1 MSFPHGGNVYQIA
14 HQLKCSPDDILDYS
28 ASINPLG
35 PPPGL
40 WEELRKGFA
49 RLGHYP
55 DISNR
60 ELTQALSELHGA
72 PPDWIVVG
80 NGSTELIYWL
90 ARALNLKSAVIA
102 VPTFSEYQR
111 AFEREGV
118 KLHRLFCAEE
128 NLFQP
133 ALHDLDS
140 CTAEVRPDAVL
151 LTHPGSPSGALL
163 DPDVRQWVLQSCRS
177 EGRTGIID
185 EAFVDF
191 SEKDSLK
198 SMITESTPLILIRS
212 MTKFYAIPGLR
223 LGYLLASPQ
232 LASKVRRLIP
242 PWSINAFAQIAGVFC
257 VRQES
262 YRLETME
269 LVNRERDLLASGV
282 SELGLGRSLPGVANY
297 LLLRIDDHLPGAAML
312 RRDLLVRHRILVR
325 DCANFDGLD
334 ERFIRIAVRL
344 PEENRRLLAA
354 LRDWVDEQNK
364 PQTLDNDERLVR

>member
-40 WEELRKGFA
+40 WEELREGFP
-49 RLGHYP
+49 RVRHYP

-60 ELTQALSELHGA
+60 ELIEALSEHHGV

-90 ARALNLKSAVIA
+90 ARALKVESAIIA

-111 AFEREGV
+111 AFEGEGV
-118 KLHRLFCAEE
+118 KLHRLVSAER

-133 ALHDLDS
+133 DLHDLES
-140 CTAEVRPDAVL
+140 CFAKVRPDALL
-151 LTHPGSPSGALL
+151 LTHPGSPSGTLL
-163 DPDVRQWVLQSCRS
+163 APEVRQWVLENCRS
-177 EGRTGIID
+177 GGWTGIID
-185 EAFVDF
+185 EAFMDF

-223 LGYLLASPQ
+223 LGYLLASPG

-262 YRLETME
+262 YRAETME
-269 LVNRERDLLASGV
+269 LVSRERDLLASGIAR
-282 SELGLGRSLPGVANY
+282 LGLGRSMPGVANY
-297 LLLRIDDHLPGAAML
+297 LLIRIDDGLPDAGELQRHLL
-312 RRDLLVRHRILVR
+312 DRHRILVR
-325 DCANFDGLD
+325 DCANFDGLN

-354 LRDWVDEQNK
+354 LEDWVEEQGK
-364 PQTLDNDERLVR
+364 TSHTRQR

>member
-1 MSFPHGGNVYQIA
+1 MSFPHGGNVYEIA

-40 WEELRKGFA
+40 WEEFYEGFSRLR
-49 RLGHYP
+49 HYP

-60 ELTQALSELHGA
+60 ALIEALSELHGV

-90 ARALNLKSAVIA
+90 ARALRLKSAIIA

-111 AFEREGV
+111 AFEHEGV
-118 KLHRLFCAEE
+118 RLHRLASSEK

-133 ALHDLDS
+133 ALRDLEPFF
-140 CTAEVRPDAVL
+140 AEVRPDAVL
-151 LTHPGSPSGALL
+151 LTHPGSPSGTLL
-163 DPDVRQWVLQSCRS
+163 DPDVRQWVPENCRS
-177 EGRTGIID
+177 RGWTGIID

-198 SMITESTPLILIRS
+198 SALTESTPLILIRS

-223 LGYLLASPQ
+223 LGYLLASPG
-232 LASKVRRLIP
+232 LASKVRRFIP

-257 VRQES
+257 MRQES
-262 YRLETME
+262 YRAETME
-269 LVNRERDLLASGV
+269 LVNRERALLASGIA
-282 SELGLGRSLPGVANY
+282 EMGLGRALPGVANY
-297 LLLRIDDHLPGAAML
+297 LLVRMEDGLPGAGRL
-312 RRDLLVRHRILVR
+312 QGDLLDRHRILVR
-325 DCANFDGLD
+325 DCANFDGLND
-334 ERFIRIAVRL
+334 RFFRIAVRL
-344 PEENRRLLAA
+344 PDENRRLLGA
-354 LRDWVDEQNK
+354 LGEWVEEQGK
-364 PQTLDNDERLVR
+364 APHTRQG